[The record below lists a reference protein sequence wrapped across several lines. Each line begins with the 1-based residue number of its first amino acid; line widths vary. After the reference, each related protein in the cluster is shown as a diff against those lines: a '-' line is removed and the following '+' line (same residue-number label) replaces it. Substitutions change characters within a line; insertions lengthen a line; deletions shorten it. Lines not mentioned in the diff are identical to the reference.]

1 MNSRNSRIGLTLFT
15 LYLLLYGG
23 FVFINTFSSKTMEA
37 TPIAGI
43 NVAIL
48 YGFGLIVIAFVF
60 ALLYG
65 FLCGPTEDEQ

>member
-1 MNSRNSRIGLTLFT
+1 MNSRNSRIGLAFFAF
-15 LYLLLYGG
+15 YLLLYGG
-23 FVFINTFSSKTMEA
+23 FVFINTFSPETMAA

-43 NVAIL
+43 NVDIL
-48 YGFGLIVIAFVF
+48 YGFGLIIVAFVL